1 MQSWSKINEKTF
13 RDRGSG
19 LILIMILSLF
29 RSRKSNWINRLNKL
43 LDNQLKIARDGL
55 SSSDREADR
64 NAFADALDGMVGI
77 VENYDSHLEDV
88 AAAYI
93 KFDIKSATPVH
104 KIGLKNPEKLSE
116 KDKLRFYDEM
126 SLIMSNF
133 SKLVPQFYAL
143 RQTGALGFLLVS
155 TGMVCFPEI
164 RSKGYELWTYL
175 EDCLPICKKFK
186 YKKHLPKELVSLLDT
201 AVFNK

>member
-1 MQSWSKINEKTF
+1 
-13 RDRGSG
+13 
-19 LILIMILSLF
+19 MILSLF

-104 KIGLKNPEKLSE
+104 KIGLKNHGIHELP
-116 KDKLRFYDEM
+116 D
-126 SLIMSNF
+126 NF
-133 SKLVPQFYAL
+133 
-143 RQTGALGFLLVS
+143 
-155 TGMVCFPEI
+155 
-164 RSKGYELWTYL
+164 
-175 EDCLPICKKFK
+175 
-186 YKKHLPKELVSLLDT
+186 
-201 AVFNK
+201 